1 MLVRRSPTLGVL
13 CLPGVK
19 PLLLW
24 RFRWDPPTEM
34 CTHSP
39 DSQAC
44 AVMEQPTQRQLSRGG
59 PAFTGGSS
67 STQSQLPLAP
77 SPGPGKGGA
86 WRPQGE
92 GRRGRVSWSPSHLHS
107 PVHLLLPSALTQI
120 SEPGPHPVCLPHFLF
135 TSQSS
140 PWGPKM
146 PTNAG
151 IGN

>member
-1 MLVRRSPTLGVL
+1 ML

-19 PLLLW
+19 PLLLR
-24 RFRWDPPTEM
+24 RFRWGPTHRDAP
-34 CTHSP
+34 TNP
-39 DSQAC
+39 R
-44 AVMEQPTQRQLSRGG
+44 QPGLCSHGAAYTASAQQGG
-59 PAFTGGSS
+59 LAFTGGSS

-92 GRRGRVSWSPSHLHS
+92 GRRGRVSWSPAHLHS

-135 TSQSS
+135 HQRP

-146 PTNAG
+146 PINTG
-151 IGN
+151 IGELNTSGSFCSF